1 MRRTRAGWYLRGGL
15 LVVTFGMAM
24 LAFESGVGVSDRGG
38 VPEGDL
44 LTHIYYSLGL
54 FVLGGLDLGIP
65 TGGPT
70 PARALLWVA
79 YFAAPLITTSAV
91 LEGAVRLLKPEWL
104 VARMSRDHVV
114 VVGVGRLGML
124 FLEALR
130 ERHPRIPILAVD
142 LDAQRATVQLAQDRF
157 GARFLPA
164 DVRLSAT
171 LDSLALEEARAVVL
185 LTRDDLVNLEVAWR
199 IAERHPSLRVIAHV
213 ADLGMRRMVDRVEHG
228 SGVSIFNSHR
238 TAARKLYQDHLAE
251 HFKQTDPA
259 DVVVLAGFGRFGQ
272 TILEYLHAAAGS
284 EIGHAVI
291 VDTAGERQARLFR
304 AQVPGT
310 EAIPLSVLERN
321 LDDPQ
326 SWTELEAVIAEHL
339 VDVPVEPVFVIGTDD
354 DQLNLRSAIAL
365 RALHPESRIFV
376 RCTYESAFTTQIA
389 STMRLELLAVE
400 GMLRQAL
407 AERQKEW
414 LTPPAD

>member
-1 MRRTRAGWYLRGGL
+1 
-15 LVVTFGMAM
+15 MAM
-24 LAFESGVGVSDRGG
+24 VAFESGVGVSDRGG

-65 TGGPT
+65 RGGPVF
-70 PARALLWVA
+70 ARALLWIA
-79 YFAAPLITTSAV
+79 YFAAPVITTSAV

-104 VARMSRDHVV
+104 VARMSRDHVIL
-114 VVGVGRLGML
+114 VGVGRLGTL

-130 ERHPRIPILAVD
+130 DRHPRVPVLAVD
-142 LDAQRATVQLAQDRF
+142 LDAHRATVQQAQDRF

-164 DVRLSAT
+164 DVRVAAT
-171 LDSLALEEARAVVL
+171 LDSLALEEARAVAL
-185 LTRDDLVNLEVAWR
+185 LTSDDLVNLEAAWR
-199 IAERHPSLRVIAHV
+199 IAERCPGLRVIAHV

-228 SGVSIFNSHR
+228 RGVSIFNSHR

-284 EIGHAVI
+284 EIGRAVI
-291 VDTAGERQARLFR
+291 VDVSGERQARLFR

-310 EAIPLSVLERN
+310 ASIPLSILERN

-326 SWTELEAVIAEHL
+326 SWTELEAILAAHFEAAHE
-339 VDVPVEPVFVIGTDD
+339 VEPVFVIGTDD
-354 DQLNLRSAIAL
+354 DQLNLRSAISL
-365 RALHPESRIFV
+365 RGLHPRARIFV
-376 RCTYESAFTTQIA
+376 RCTYESAFTSQIA
-389 STMRLELLAVE
+389 GTMDLELLAVE
-400 GMLRQAL
+400 GMLREAL

-414 LTPPAD
+414 LAEG

>member
-1 MRRTRAGWYLRGGL
+1 
-15 LVVTFGMAM
+15 MAM
-24 LAFESGVGVSDRGG
+24 VAFESGVGVSDRGG

-65 TGGPT
+65 RGGPVF
-70 PARALLWVA
+70 ARALLWIA
-79 YFAAPLITTSAV
+79 YFAAPVITTSAV

-104 VARMSRDHVV
+104 VARMSRDHVIL
-114 VVGVGRLGML
+114 VGVGRLGTL

-130 ERHPRIPILAVD
+130 DRHPRVPVLAVD
-142 LDAQRATVQLAQDRF
+142 LDAHRATVQQAQDRF

-164 DVRLSAT
+164 DVRVAAT
-171 LDSLALEEARAVVL
+171 LDSLALEEARAVAL
-185 LTRDDLVNLEVAWR
+185 LTSDDLVNLEAAWR
-199 IAERHPSLRVIAHV
+199 IAERCPGLRVIAHV

-228 SGVSIFNSHR
+228 RGVSIFNSHR

-284 EIGHAVI
+284 EIGRAVI
-291 VDTAGERQARLFR
+291 VDVAGERQARLFR

-310 EAIPLSVLERN
+310 ASIPLSILERN

-326 SWTELEAVIAEHL
+326 SWTELEAILAAHFEAAHE
-339 VDVPVEPVFVIGTDD
+339 VEPVFVIGTDD
-354 DQLNLRSAIAL
+354 DQLNLRSAISL
-365 RALHPESRIFV
+365 RGLHPRARIFV
-376 RCTYESAFTTQIA
+376 RCTYESAFTSQIA
-389 STMRLELLAVE
+389 GTMDLELLAVE
-400 GMLRQAL
+400 GMLREAL

-414 LTPPAD
+414 LAEG

>member
-1 MRRTRAGWYLRGGL
+1 
-15 LVVTFGMAM
+15 MAM
-24 LAFESGVGVSDRGG
+24 VAFESGVGVSDRGG

-65 TGGPT
+65 RGGPVF
-70 PARALLWVA
+70 ARALLWIA
-79 YFAAPLITTSAV
+79 YFAAPVITTSAV

-104 VARMSRDHVV
+104 VARMSRDHVIL
-114 VVGVGRLGML
+114 VGVGRLGTL

-130 ERHPRIPILAVD
+130 DRHPRIPVLAVD
-142 LDAQRATVQLAQDRF
+142 LDAHRATVQQAQDRF

-164 DVRLSAT
+164 DVRVAAT
-171 LDSLALEEARAVVL
+171 LDSLALEEARAVAL
-185 LTRDDLVNLEVAWR
+185 LTSDDLVNLEAAWR
-199 IAERHPSLRVIAHV
+199 IAERCPGLRVIAHV

-228 SGVSIFNSHR
+228 RGVSIFNSHR

-284 EIGHAVI
+284 EIGRAVI
-291 VDTAGERQARLFR
+291 VDVAGERQARLFR

-310 EAIPLSVLERN
+310 ASIPLSILERN

-326 SWTELEAVIAEHL
+326 SWTELEAILAAHFEAAHE
-339 VDVPVEPVFVIGTDD
+339 VEPVFVIGTDD
-354 DQLNLRSAIAL
+354 DQLNLRSAISL
-365 RALHPESRIFV
+365 RGLHPRARIFV
-376 RCTYESAFTTQIA
+376 RCTYESAFTSQIA
-389 STMRLELLAVE
+389 GTMDLELLAVE
-400 GMLRQAL
+400 GMLREAL

-414 LTPPAD
+414 LAEG